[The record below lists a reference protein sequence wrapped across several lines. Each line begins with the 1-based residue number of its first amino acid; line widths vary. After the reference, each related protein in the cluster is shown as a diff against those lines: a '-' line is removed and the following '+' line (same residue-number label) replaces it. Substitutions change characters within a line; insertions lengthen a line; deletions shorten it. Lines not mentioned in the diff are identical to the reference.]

1 MSDQDNFYEFKDQR
15 IISSIKSY
23 FKNDLIQF
31 RGEKQIIIE
40 YNKRYLDLVKD
51 IIDQPEKHDV
61 EDVIKVTKRIISLR
75 FLEKYSLKLDKLILD
90 VVLRSL
96 YYQQIEKL
104 SVFGK
109 YLTTSGLEDVGQ
121 LIIKLSVIVD
131 QFESTDDKKRKIV
144 DAIIKEQENFN
155 KIPIDY
161 INKSTILNSIRLLI
175 LLNADGN
182 RKNFLQTKSLGFSY
196 FDFDKNDYQYLI
208 EIFPNKIKGL
218 ALLHYVKEFY
228 EELLGYSLII
238 TDFEK
243 DISSPEID
251 AKLKSLY
258 KQVIL
263 DIKKSDFEII
273 GETEFELYGLN
284 IDPVDDSNLAEMED
298 EELDEIE
305 GMLQDLGL
313 EEKEKIKNDKNYIE
327 NKIDNYDKLFNKIIQ
342 ENNNQLLAQCLN
354 SFIMFSN
361 QKLKD
366 ANLAIKYFRKF
377 NPYLIKDGN
386 VNELWV
392 TSFLKFLLSSCCDC
406 KKTRLYKESEPEC
419 NCIKTGE
426 KYIID
431 EGEEVKNSLILSK
444 DYLSKIIEYSTLS
457 TISNLL
463 FDVNKLYLKLTK
475 NFKELES
482 IYDVHKEKI
491 IKTYSKDHHEYE
503 KFLVN
508 SSIELEKINRNK
520 KAIVYI
526 KESLNRINDDFRK
539 SQKYL
544 AVARNYRIENNI
556 SFAEKNILKA
566 LECAKKWLKLG
577 EPKGWQLIDNE
588 LIPLEKDKDILFL
601 FGKGERRR
609 VKAQIRNFGFVHR
622 EYARILHLKKDYVKS
637 DSSFENAIRY
647 MYEEYMYVQYNYTIL
662 EKGINLYYVDKKESK
677 KVLKNAIKKLKN
689 TNIPENEIDLYN
701 RFKQGI
707 DSDINLALKLIQE

>member
-1 MSDQDNFYEFKDQR
+1 MNVDNLSENVVPQSASAKFNVRFNSKH
-15 IISSIKSY
+15 KSA
-23 FKNDLIQF
+23 
-31 RGEKQIIIE
+31 
-40 YNKRYLDLVKD
+40 
-51 IIDQPEKHDV
+51 
-61 EDVIKVTKRIISLR
+61 
-75 FLEKYSLKLDKLILD
+75 SLKK
-90 VVLRSL
+90 
-96 YYQQIEKL
+96 KL
-104 SVFGK
+104 SK
-109 YLTTSGLEDVGQ
+109 
-121 LIIKLSVIVD
+121 II
-131 QFESTDDKKRKIV
+131 
-144 DAIIKEQENFN
+144 
-155 KIPIDY
+155 
-161 INKSTILNSIRLLI
+161 
-175 LLNADGN
+175 NAAA
-182 RKNFLQTKSLGFSY
+182 K
-196 FDFDKNDYQYLI
+196 
-208 EIFPNKIKGL
+208 
-218 ALLHYVKEFY
+218 
-228 EELLGYSLII
+228 
-238 TDFEK
+238 K

-258 KQVIL
+258 KQVIS

-284 IDPVDDSNLAEMED
+284 IDPVDDSNIADMED

-327 NKIDNYDKLFNKIIQ
+327 NKIANYDKLFNKIIQ

-406 KKTRLYKESEPEC
+406 KKTKMYKEYEPEC

-482 IYDVHKEKI
+482 IFDVHKEKI
-491 IKTYSKDHHEYE
+491 IKTYSKDHLEYD

-508 SSIELEKINRNK
+508 SSIELEKIK
-520 KAIVYI
+520 
-526 KESLNRINDDFRK
+526 
-539 SQKYL
+539 
-544 AVARNYRIENNI
+544 
-556 SFAEKNILKA
+556 
-566 LECAKKWLKLG
+566 
-577 EPKGWQLIDNE
+577 
-588 LIPLEKDKDILFL
+588 
-601 FGKGERRR
+601 
-609 VKAQIRNFGFVHR
+609 
-622 EYARILHLKKDYVKS
+622 
-637 DSSFENAIRY
+637 
-647 MYEEYMYVQYNYTIL
+647 
-662 EKGINLYYVDKKESK
+662 
-677 KVLKNAIKKLKN
+677 
-689 TNIPENEIDLYN
+689 
-701 RFKQGI
+701 
-707 DSDINLALKLIQE
+707 

>member
-1 MSDQDNFYEFKDQR
+1 
-15 IISSIKSY
+15 
-23 FKNDLIQF
+23 
-31 RGEKQIIIE
+31 
-40 YNKRYLDLVKD
+40 
-51 IIDQPEKHDV
+51 
-61 EDVIKVTKRIISLR
+61 
-75 FLEKYSLKLDKLILD
+75 
-90 VVLRSL
+90 
-96 YYQQIEKL
+96 
-104 SVFGK
+104 
-109 YLTTSGLEDVGQ
+109 
-121 LIIKLSVIVD
+121 
-131 QFESTDDKKRKIV
+131 
-144 DAIIKEQENFN
+144 
-155 KIPIDY
+155 
-161 INKSTILNSIRLLI
+161 
-175 LLNADGN
+175 
-182 RKNFLQTKSLGFSY
+182 
-196 FDFDKNDYQYLI
+196 
-208 EIFPNKIKGL
+208 
-218 ALLHYVKEFY
+218 
-228 EELLGYSLII
+228 
-238 TDFEK
+238 
-243 DISSPEID
+243 
-251 AKLKSLY
+251 
-258 KQVIL
+258 
-263 DIKKSDFEII
+263 
-273 GETEFELYGLN
+273 
-284 IDPVDDSNLAEMED
+284 
-298 EELDEIE
+298 
-305 GMLQDLGL
+305 
-313 EEKEKIKNDKNYIE
+313 
-327 NKIDNYDKLFNKIIQ
+327 
-342 ENNNQLLAQCLN
+342 
-354 SFIMFSN
+354 MFSN

-491 IKTYSKDHHEYE
+491 IKTYSKDHLEYE

-539 SQKYL
+539 SQRYL

-566 LECAKKWLKLG
+566 LECAKKWFKLG

-622 EYARILHLKKDYVKS
+622 EYARILNLKKDYVKS